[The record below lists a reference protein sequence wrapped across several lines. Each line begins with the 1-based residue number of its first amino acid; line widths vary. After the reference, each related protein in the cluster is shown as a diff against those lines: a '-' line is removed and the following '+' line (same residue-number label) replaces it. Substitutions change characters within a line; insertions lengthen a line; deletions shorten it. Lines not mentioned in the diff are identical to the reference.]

1 MLMAF
6 RRRLK
11 RKELVSLVAMEAFV
25 VIDFC
30 DPFHPP
36 FSFFF
41 FVIVD

>member
-30 DPFHPP
+30 EPFHSP
-36 FSFFF
+36 FSFF